1 MSNYTNLYY
10 SLKKQNEEQ
19 AQSTSSDA
27 FQAKDAYTS
36 KKQPAVMQRK
46 HPLKPQMQ
54 EGGGDREEVF
64 SASQAEQISETLRSL

>member
-19 AQSTSSDA
+19 AQRISSDA
-27 FQAKDAYTS
+27 FQAKDAYTA
-36 KKQPAVMQRK
+36 KKQPEGMQRK
-46 HPLKPQMQ
+46 QPKKTQMQ